1 MYLINKNEIRISK
14 FLKGGAFVSLA
25 KSNSFDTHPIEG
37 EIYSYDRRTNL
48 INGKYQGEFGYL
60 LNFDDK
66 FDYNRVRPLFGQ
78 EIDFEKFNQN
88 MLVTIMLTL
97 NLFAKYSEFLQN
109 DDDLNNPV
117 LPGPNANVNREEAKK
132 IRKKLVIL
140 GISVLKVLGLYDH
153 NENKFVEFDDFKKKL
168 LVKVLE
174 LIL

>member
-37 EIYSYDRRTNL
+37 EIYSYDRRTNR
-48 INGKYQGEFGYL
+48 INGNYQGQFGYL

-88 MLVTIMLTL
+88 MFVTIVLTL
-97 NLFAKYSEFLQN
+97 NLFAKYRFFLRK
-109 DDDLNNPV
+109 DDDLRDRTV
-117 LPGPNANVNREEAKK
+117 LPGANRNVEIEEAKK
-132 IRKKLVIL
+132 LEKISNFRDFCFKSIRI
-140 GISVLKVLGLYDH
+140 I
-153 NENKFVEFDDFKKKL
+153 
-168 LVKVLE
+168 
-174 LIL
+174 

>member
-1 MYLINKNEIRISK
+1 MYLIIKMKLEFPK

-78 EIDFEKFNQN
+78 EIDFEKFNP
-88 MLVTIMLTL
+88 
-97 NLFAKYSEFLQN
+97 KYVSYNNVNFKFICKIQEFLQN

-117 LPGPNANVNREEAKK
+117 L
-132 IRKKLVIL
+132 LDL
-140 GISVLKVLGLYDH
+140 MQM
-153 NENKFVEFDDFKKKL
+153 
-168 LVKVLE
+168 
-174 LIL
+174 